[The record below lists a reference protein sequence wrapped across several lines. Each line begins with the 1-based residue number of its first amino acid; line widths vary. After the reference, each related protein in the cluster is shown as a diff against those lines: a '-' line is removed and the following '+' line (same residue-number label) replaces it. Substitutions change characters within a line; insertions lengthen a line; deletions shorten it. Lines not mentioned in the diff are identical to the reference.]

1 MRENPQPAHRPTA
14 ATFTRA
20 LRAAVVLAV
29 LAASA
34 CGGEDAVDPL
44 SPSFVSPAPTA
55 PDATVYVLRGTVSE
69 KDGGPIEGARV
80 AAGATD
86 PSDRDSSS
94 TDITDGTGFYA
105 LSGLNRTVTL
115 TIEAPGYEPAQI
127 ATIDVATSP
136 VANFV
141 LTRTLAAST
150 Y

>member
-1 MRENPQPAHRPTA
+1 MPENPRQAHHPTA
-14 ATFTRA
+14 ATLTRA

-29 LAASA
+29 VGAPA
-34 CGGEDAVDPL
+34 CGVEDAGDPL

-69 KDGGPIEGARV
+69 KDAGPIEGARV

-86 PSDRDSSS
+86 PSDRDSTS

-105 LSGLNRTVTL
+105 LSGLNRTVTV
-115 TIEAPGYEPAQI
+115 TVEAPGYEPVQI

-136 VANFV
+136 VADFV

-150 Y
+150 S